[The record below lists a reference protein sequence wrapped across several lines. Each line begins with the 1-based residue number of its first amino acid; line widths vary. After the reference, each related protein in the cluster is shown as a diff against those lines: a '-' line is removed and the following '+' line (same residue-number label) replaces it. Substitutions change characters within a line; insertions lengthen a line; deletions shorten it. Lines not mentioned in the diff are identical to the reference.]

1 MLIQILL
8 LIFIIFVLSRTIFQ
22 FRRGVI
28 SGKELAFWF
37 ILWLAVGVVVI
48 LPQTASFLANL
59 LGVGRGADLVIYL
72 SILVLFYIVFR
83 IFIRLDRLDR
93 EITKIVRELALQKKD
108 KNK

>member
-1 MLIQILL
+1 MLIQIIL
-8 LIFIIFVLSRTIFQ
+8 LIFIIFVLSRTVLQ
-22 FRRGVI
+22 FRRGLI
-28 SGKELAFWF
+28 SSKELTFWF

-72 SILVLFYIVFR
+72 SIVVLFYIVFR

-108 KNK
+108 KK

>member
-1 MLIQILL
+1 
-8 LIFIIFVLSRTIFQ
+8 
-22 FRRGVI
+22 
-28 SGKELAFWF
+28 
-37 ILWLAVGVVVI
+37 LAVGVVVI